1 MINGR
6 PASAGKA
13 APKWRIWRRCGQFLI
28 RDDEVFDLACQPAD
42 DAWGEIF
49 GSQKLNAVW
58 TCFEPKFVRTRFH
71 QNQVILSGLFLAS
84 HFRCAGG
91 DLPRGQ
97 GIGSGGGLWSCDF
110 VSQAGMGRCRSDA
123 RRLDSN
129 LPTKPGSW
137 CRTAM
142 DFYAPVFI
150 AWSSCP
156 IGPSQS
162 TCKSLVS

>member
-28 RDDEVFDLACQPAD
+28 RDEEVFDLACQPAD
-42 DAWGEIF
+42 DAWGEIV

-58 TCFEPKFVRTRFH
+58 TCFEPKFVRAQFH

-91 DLPRGQ
+91 DLPRGARQ
-97 GIGSGGGLWSCDF
+97 WKRWGLVVLRFRLASWDGPMP
-110 VSQAGMGRCRSDA
+110 V
-123 RRLDSN
+123 RR
-129 LPTKPGSW
+129 PT
-137 CRTAM
+137 T
-142 DFYAPVFI
+142 
-150 AWSSCP
+150 
-156 IGPSQS
+156 
-162 TCKSLVS
+162 